1 MKQISKCR
9 ICGYKKFDLIMSLE
23 TFILQDDFKK
33 FQKVP
38 KAILTLIKCKKCD
51 LVQLQH
57 NFDMRQMY
65 GSFYGYQS
73 SLNSWMVN
81 HLKKNVQDLKKY
93 LLPKDI
99 IIDIGSNDATTLN
112 FFEKKI

>member
-1 MKQISKCR
+1 
-9 ICGYKKFDLIMSLE
+9 
-23 TFILQDDFKK
+23 
-33 FQKVP
+33 
-38 KAILTLIKCKKCD
+38 
-51 LVQLQH
+51 
-57 NFDMRQMY
+57 MRQMY

-81 HLKKNVQDLKKY
+81 HLKKNVCKNFKKY

-112 FFEKKI
+112 FLKKI

>member
-9 ICGYKKFDLIMSLE
+9 ICGYKKFDLIMSLGKNLYF
-23 TFILQDDFKK
+23 TGRFPKK

-57 NFDMRQMY
+57 NFDKKRADAWKLLWLSVILKFLD
-65 GSFYGYQS
+65 GKSF
-73 SLNSWMVN
+73 
-81 HLKKNVQDLKKY
+81 
-93 LLPKDI
+93 
-99 IIDIGSNDATTLN
+99 
-112 FFEKKI
+112 